1 MKKTVLLLIALCLVC
16 TPLILSKEKGRSFEK
31 IKFPPLNKLNL
42 PEPIQADLA
51 NGIRLRTILN
61 DKLPLVNMTILVKG
75 GKAYESAGE
84 TGLADTTAE
93 LMRIGGTKGMKPAE
107 LDLKLDSKAID
118 ISIYAD
124 TDFYV
129 VNVNCLKENLE
140 EAVSLLSKIIREPA
154 FDSGKLEEVKT
165 KMAGAIARRNDEP
178 AAIMQREFAR
188 LIYGPESPFAAVQE
202 YAHLDKIT
210 PARVEAAYQGSFAPD
225 NLLWGAV
232 GALQMPELKALVEKY
247 FGDWT
252 GKAALPSYPEV
263 KEQPADFKVAFSEKS
278 EMNQTYLAIGH
289 LGAVENLEDK
299 AKVMVF
305 NNIFSQGMDSRL
317 FNKVRTKM
325 GLTYGVGG
333 GINREPLHKGTTSYW
348 TFTKTQSTL
357 KAVKAIFEEIELVR
371 KEPVTAKELAD
382 AKAFLLDSFI
392 FRYDSPEKILQRR
405 LNAEFYN
412 TPLDA
417 DKKLQEDVEKVTIED
432 VKAVAEKYLDPA
444 KMVVYIV
451 GKEADLDGKLEE
463 LGAVKKIDLT
473 IPPPALQEKIPQAT
487 PETLKQ
493 GKEVVKGSAEKA
505 YKGYKTLKS
514 ALTAVSTTLVLPQG
528 EFSISQETTQ
538 LYPDKSYTAATMPFG
553 KVETIINGEKGITK
567 AMGQVQPLP
576 AEQIKDQ
583 RFSDDYNVFRS
594 LDLYSFQ
601 YLKSEKVGER
611 ECDVVYATRE
621 KGWMKL
627 FFDKTT
633 GYILARESQ
642 ESFMGQTEIAR
653 WEFDDYKVVEGIP
666 VAYTSRMLIKGK
678 RVVDGKVTKFVVN
691 PKVQETLFQVSE
703 KK

>member
-1 MKKTVLLLIALCLVC
+1 MTKGASRRDLLLDSRRSPLCD
-16 TPLILSKEKGRSFEK
+16 
-31 IKFPPLNKLNL
+31 
-42 PEPIQADLA
+42 A
-51 NGIRLRTILN
+51 
-61 DKLPLVNMTILVKG
+61 
-75 GKAYESAGE
+75 
-84 TGLADTTAE
+84 
-93 LMRIGGTKGMKPAE
+93 
-107 LDLKLDSKAID
+107 
-118 ISIYAD
+118 
-124 TDFYV
+124 DFYV

-154 FDSGKLEEVKT
+154 FDAGKLEEVKT
-165 KMAGAIARRNDEP
+165 KMAGGIARRNDDP
-178 AAIMQREFAR
+178 ATIMQREFAR

-210 PARVEAAYQGSFAPD
+210 PERVEAAYKGSFAPD

-252 GKAALPSYPEV
+252 GKASLPSYPEA
-263 KEQPADFKVAFSEKS
+263 KEQTADFKVAFSEKS
-278 EMNQTYLAIGH
+278 EMNQTYLAVGH
-289 LGAVENLEDK
+289 LGALENLEDK

-333 GINREPLHKGTTSYW
+333 GINREPLHRGLSYYW

-357 KAVKAIFEEIELVR
+357 KAIKAIFEEIELVR
-371 KEPVTAKELAD
+371 TEPVTAKELAD

-405 LNAEFYN
+405 LNAEFYS

-493 GKEVVKGSAEKA
+493 GKDVVKRSAEKA

-514 ALTAVSTTLVLPQG
+514 TLTAVSTTLVLPQG
-528 EFSISQETTQ
+528 VSISQETTQ